1 MTKAAI
7 YLKNGLVCKTNNI
20 EKKLKK
26 ESQTIE
32 ILEEWKFDND
42 LSKLDEKYNYWN
54 RTLNRNIEEEKKEES
69 KLYHFKN
76 PKTGWLITSI
86 YPDLERFKEFN
97 KDWKDYERID
107 G

>member
-1 MTKAAI
+1 MVKAAI

-20 EKKLKK
+20 EKKLKR

-54 RTLNRNIEEEKKEES
+54 RTLNRKPEEEKIGES
-69 KLYHFKN
+69 KFYHFKN
-76 PKTGWLITSI
+76 PKTGCSVTSI
-86 YPDLERFKEFN
+86 YSNLEECKSYLKGWE
-97 KDWKDYERID
+97 DYERAD
-107 G
+107 

>member
-7 YLKNGLVCKTNNI
+7 YLKNGIICKTNNI

-26 ESQTIE
+26 ESVE

-42 LSKLDEKYNYWN
+42 FSKLDEKYDYWN
-54 RTLNRNIEEEKKEES
+54 RILNRNIEEEKKEEA

-76 PKTGWLITSI
+76 PKTGHTITSI
-86 YPDLERFKEFN
+86 YPNLDNIPNINKEE
-97 KDWKDYERID
+97 WYAE
-107 G
+107 